1 LEWHP
6 FESDLADSN
15 FRQQIYNIDQ
25 SNNSFV
31 VHAGRIQPS
40 TSNERTKV
48 EMNFSRY
55 RFKRDSC
62 SSTAFSLLSALVLGA
77 MITLPASA
85 EVINRGIEGKPLHEA
100 RPAPAS
106 IFPNEHIIVAQP
118 SPSEVNPAFLGP
130 VLLMKSAI
138 VDLEAGTMTLPL
150 REGQLA
156 SGEKVWSILTD
167 VSDENLANL
176 HGVNYSA
183 KMAYGITGKGAR
195 KGKFEKDGSFT
206 FDSGKVDFSPKMA
219 IVPGD
224 APNFFPPKSAQPGAL
239 GDADYS
245 PLVQLDNA
253 KSAVFNMPMVAFNV
267 SAEELNKMCDGKPNF
282 DKVHDKVVKIC
293 PRDGTVT
300 LKMTLGYTFSKP
312 IFYLSTDSNNPL
324 IATLEGSILAPA
336 LNDLPFALEDAA
348 PGESAERIYAFAN
361 GPTGKDHPFR
371 QGVNSALQGEGSPL
385 NVLGGIPT
393 INLDYSPI
401 WRLFPVKWTDEAIN
415 RGYRTKLTGAI
426 DIENAGA
433 KGIVVSIAEGGGPP
447 KAVGFLINCPVVYR
461 IN

>member
-1 LEWHP
+1 
-6 FESDLADSN
+6 
-15 FRQQIYNIDQ
+15 
-25 SNNSFV
+25 
-31 VHAGRIQPS
+31 
-40 TSNERTKV
+40 
-48 EMNFSRY
+48 MSRLSRDKQY
-55 RFKRDSC
+55 RRG
-62 SSTAFSLLSALVLGA
+62 AALLSALAAGTMLAGTVH
-77 MITLPASA
+77 A

-118 SPSEVNPAFLGP
+118 SPSEVNPSFLGP

-150 REGQLA
+150 RAGQLA
-156 SGEKVWSILTD
+156 SGEKVWSVLTD

-206 FDSGKVDFSPKMA
+206 FESGKVDFSPNA
-219 IVPGD
+219 SVTPGD
-224 APNFFPPKSAQPGAL
+224 APNFFPPKAFQPGAV

-267 SAEELNKMCDGKPNF
+267 SADELNKMCDGNP
-282 DKVHDKVVKIC
+282 DHSKVHDKVVKIC

-300 LKMTLGYTFSKP
+300 LNMTLGYTFSKP
-312 IFYLSTDSNNPL
+312 IFYLSTEANDPL
-324 IATLEGSILAPA
+324 VATLEGAIHSPA
-336 LNDLPFALEDAA
+336 LSDLPFALEDAA
-348 PGESAERIYAFAN
+348 PGESAERIYVFAN

-401 WRLFPVKWTDEAIN
+401 WRLFPVKWTEEAIEK
-415 RGYRTKLTGAI
+415 GYRTKLTGAI

-433 KGIVVSIAEGGGPP
+433 KGIVTSIAEGGGPP
-447 KAVGFLINCPVVYR
+447 KAVGFLVNCPVVYR